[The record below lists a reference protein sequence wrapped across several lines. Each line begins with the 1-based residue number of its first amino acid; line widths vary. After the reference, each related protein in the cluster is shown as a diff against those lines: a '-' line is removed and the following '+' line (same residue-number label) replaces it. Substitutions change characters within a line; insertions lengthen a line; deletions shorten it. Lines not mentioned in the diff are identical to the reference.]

1 LGSIKFAVTKVKYL
15 RTRHLHK
22 RPQMSSAELITLIQ
36 ANDKTAFKV
45 AFEKYYSRL
54 AAIANRY
61 SKSQAQS
68 DELLHQAMHACLDKL
83 KLLKQ
88 PPLDLDY
95 FVEKE
100 FINAAISFIKSIR
113 SEYYVSSTVYAPGE
127 NKNKNYDLFEN
138 TEVIDFRQIDN
149 DVLVKC
155 IQQLVPSQ
163 RLVFNLHVIEG
174 LTLSEAATILE
185 SSEGTVKSNLEK
197 ARFNLQKNIEK
208 TLKTAKA

>member
-1 LGSIKFAVTKVKYL
+1 
-15 RTRHLHK
+15 
-22 RPQMSSAELITLIQ
+22 
-36 ANDKTAFKV
+36 KV

-68 DELLHQAMHACLDKL
+68 DELLHQALHACLDKL
-83 KLLKQ
+83 KVLKQ

-100 FINAAISFIKSIR
+100 FISEAIAFIKNIR

-149 DVLVKC
+149 DVL
-155 IQQLVPSQ
+155 
-163 RLVFNLHVIEG
+163 
-174 LTLSEAATILE
+174 
-185 SSEGTVKSNLEK
+185 
-197 ARFNLQKNIEK
+197 
-208 TLKTAKA
+208 